1 MRARDSI
8 VQDLSCNG
16 NKKSGGKL
24 FYISTIVI
32 EAKKSTSIKVSPQSQ
47 NLYIPIKIFYHNFVS
62 KTNVY

>member
-1 MRARDSI
+1 
-8 VQDLSCNG
+8 
-16 NKKSGGKL
+16 KSGGKL

-62 KTNVY
+62 KTNVYDTVYFFPLFLAKV